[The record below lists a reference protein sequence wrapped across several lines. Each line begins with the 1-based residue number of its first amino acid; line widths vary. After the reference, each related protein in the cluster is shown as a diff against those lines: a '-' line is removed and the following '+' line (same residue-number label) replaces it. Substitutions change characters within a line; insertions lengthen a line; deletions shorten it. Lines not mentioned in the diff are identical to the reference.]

1 MTLARM
7 TVMALLLGG
16 CDHILDVRV
25 QNDVLCVPALQQT
38 FAAPSG
44 QAAMLPIPI
53 PGTVMKAVTL
63 DFSKPLQ
70 QIPGEQA
77 GLKLDVRL
85 DEVFIRSVTTAGAP
99 PADLSFVK
107 RVKVAMEPSTPNPDL
122 PSVYIGQYEKGL
134 ASAGITE
141 LKIKSQYDVN
151 VIRYVKQEPIKLI
164 FTATGTLP
172 KDAFTANIEAC
183 VFVQGQGAY

>member
-25 QNDVLCVPALQQT
+25 QNELLCVPALQQT
-38 FAAPSG
+38 FAAPNA

-53 PGTVMKAVTL
+53 PGTVTKAVNL

-85 DEVFIRSVTTAGAP
+85 DQVFIRSMS
-99 PADLSFVK
+99 DLAFVK
-107 RVKVAMEPSTPNPDL
+107 RVKVEMQPSTPNPDL
-122 PSVYIGQYEKGL
+122 PPVYIGQYEKGL
-134 ASAGITE
+134 VTPPVNE
-141 LKIKSQYDVN
+141 LKIQSQYNVN
-151 VIRYVKQEPIKLI
+151 VIRYMKQEPIKLV
-164 FTATGTLP
+164 FTATGTIP
-172 KDAFTANIEAC
+172 AEAFTANVEAC